1 MISGPCSEN
10 QPGHY
15 FFLKKGWRCGIG
27 SVAISYFWCQLRT
40 LKKNLLPT
48 FALSCMFFLSW
59 LPPPSS
65 PPFSVA
71 EGSTAQGSWQ
81 ECHAFYQK
89 TEVWRLTSGSYGRAV
104 GYLAKDRGEEGC
116 LSGRASISV
125 LWPSLVPGRRA
136 NPARVSAGRGQAPVC
151 FTSYSIHREG
161 CVYPPTDPHTI

>member
-1 MISGPCSEN
+1 MWHRKCG
-10 QPGHY
+10 Y
-15 FFLKKGWRCGIG
+15 FIFL
-27 SVAISYFWCQLRT
+27 VPTSYFE
-40 LKKNLLPT
+40 KKSPPHFCSFLHV
-48 FALSCMFFLSW
+48 LSFLASSPFLSPF
-59 LPPPSS
+59 LPPP
-65 PPFSVA
+65 PCVFCSVV
-71 EGSTAQGSWQ
+71 EGSTAQGSWR

-89 TEVWRLTSGSYGRAV
+89 TEVWRLTSGSYGRAA

-151 FTSYSIHREG
+151 FTSYSIRREG

>member
-1 MISGPCSEN
+1 M
-10 QPGHY
+10 
-15 FFLKKGWRCGIG
+15 
-27 SVAISYFWCQLRT
+27 AISYFWCQLRT
-40 LKKNLLPT
+40 LKKKSPPHFCSFLHV
-48 FALSCMFFLSW
+48 LSFLASSPFLSPF
-59 LPPPSS
+59 LPPP
-65 PPFSVA
+65 PCVFCSVV